1 MTRFLIDFD
10 NKINEFN
17 KDKIIIDDKIK
28 ISDNNYKYLLYC
40 DNNNSA
46 NEIFIKT
53 PKIKVLYD
61 FSNTKYSQLKLR
73 ITPKYEKT
81 DNLINYIEN
90 FEDYIQ
96 THKNFKK
103 REEFTSLLE
112 KEKNTYYIKSF
123 YNNVK
128 ITSNSN
134 KKFSFNEIKS
144 NGEIQLIIKLNHIWV
159 KNEKYGISSQ
169 IYQIHYYPP
178 PEEED
183 YDFFNNKPIVNHPP
197 PPPMPLFVNEII
209 EKPPILPAQ
218 MLKINPDLLKSVK
231 LRKVKN

>member
-10 NKINEFN
+10 NNINEFN
-17 KDKIIIDDKIK
+17 QDKIIIDDRIK
-28 ISDNNYKYLLYC
+28 INEDNYKYLLYY

-46 NEIFIKT
+46 NEIFLKT

-61 FSNTKYSQLKLR
+61 FTNIKYSQLKLR

-81 DNLINYIEN
+81 ENFINYIHNIE
-90 FEDYIQ
+90 EYIQ
-96 THKNFKK
+96 NHKMFKK
-103 REEFTSLLE
+103 KSEFSSLLE

-128 ITSNSN
+128 ITSSN
-134 KKFSFNEIKS
+134 GKKYEFNEIKA
-144 NGEIQLIIKLNHIWV
+144 NGEVQLVIKLNNIWV
-159 KNEKYGISSQ
+159 KNDKYGLSSQ
-169 IYQIHYYPP
+169 IYQIQYYPP

-183 YDFFNNKPIVNHPP
+183 YDFFKQINKIQYVPNPP
-197 PPPMPLFVNEII
+197 SISDIPEKQTIMPS
-209 EKPPILPAQ
+209 Q

-231 LRKVKN
+231 LRKVNN